1 MIDQKS
7 FERGLEIGLRTALVI
22 IGDGLGAQGI
32 QRQIDEIKESQ
43 AARGLT
49 ANKSMVEADI
59 FMPQPLAHPGDFGL
73 PATAIDEERVALSR
87 MSWATPPS
95 PSPDMDKSASPDTPK
110 RPGFRDA

>member
-7 FERGLEIGLRTALVI
+7 FERGIEIGLRTALVI

-32 QRQIDEIKESQ
+32 QRQIEELKESQ
-43 AARGLT
+43 VARGIA
-49 ANKSMVEADI
+49 ANKTMIEADI
-59 FMPQPLAHPGDFGL
+59 FLPQPLAHPGDFGL